1 MADAS
6 NQGRYIWHE
15 LMTPDAAAAGT
26 FYSAVVGW
34 TVEPWKTDGAEVQ
47 YWSFMD
53 GARPA
58 AGMMP
63 VPAAMSGAPASWI
76 AYVEVDDVD
85 TTVDQ
90 ALSLGATVLA
100 PARTMPGVGRFAALR
115 DPQGAAFAAITSER
129 KPTPETDPVP
139 LEFSWHEL
147 ATDDWKAAEAF
158 YSALF
163 GWKKQSEF
171 DMGSMGTYYMYGRD
185 RFTYGGMMNRTA
197 DMPPARWTHYASVSD
212 SDTAAERA
220 KNAGGTVIMGPMDV
234 PGGDRIAMM
243 VDPQGAP
250 FAVHS
255 KPGAK

>member
-1 MADAS
+1 MAEAS
-6 NQGRYIWHE
+6 NHGRYVWHE
-15 LMTPDAAAAGT
+15 LMTPDVNAAGV

-34 TVEPWKTDGAEVQ
+34 TVEPWKSDGADVL

-53 GARPA
+53 GQRPA
-58 AGMMP
+58 AGMMR
-63 VPAAMSGAPASWI
+63 VPDAMAGAPPAWI
-76 AYVEVDDVD
+76 AYVEVDDID

-90 ALSLGATVLA
+90 AMSLGATVVA

-115 DPQGAAFAAITSER
+115 DPQGATFAAITSER
-129 KPTPETDPVP
+129 KLEPEADPKP

-171 DMGSMGTYYMYGRD
+171 DMGAMGMYSMFGRD

-197 DMPPARWTHYASVSD
+197 DMPPAQWIHYAAVPD
-212 SDTAAERA
+212 ADAAAERA
-220 KNAGGTVIMGPMDV
+220 KAAGGQVMMGPTEV
-234 PGGDRIAMM
+234 PGGDRIAILA
-243 VDPQGAP
+243 DPQGAP

-255 KPGAK
+255 KAGAK

>member
-1 MADAS
+1 MADTN

-15 LMTPDAAAAGT
+15 LMTPDTTSAGK

-34 TVEPWKTDGAEVQ
+34 TVEPWKSDGAGFE

-53 GARPA
+53 GQRPA

-63 VPAAMSGAPASWI
+63 VPEAMAGAPAAWI

-129 KPTPETDPVP
+129 KPEPETEPKP

-171 DMGSMGTYYMYGRD
+171 EMGTYYMYGRD
-185 RFTYGGMMNRTA
+185 RFTYGGMMNRTPG
-197 DMPPARWTHYASVSD
+197 MPPARWTHYAAVPD
-212 SDTAAERA
+212 ADAAAERV
-220 KNAGGTVIMGPMDV
+220 KQAGGTVIMGPMDV
-234 PGGDRIAMM
+234 PGGDRIAMLL
-243 VDPQGAP
+243 DPQGAV

-255 KPGAK
+255 KAAQ